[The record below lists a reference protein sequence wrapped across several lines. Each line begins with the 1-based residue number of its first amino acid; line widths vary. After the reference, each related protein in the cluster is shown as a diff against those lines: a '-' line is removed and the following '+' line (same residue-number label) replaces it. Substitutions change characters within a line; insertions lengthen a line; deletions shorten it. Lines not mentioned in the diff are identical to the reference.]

1 MSEAGE
7 QSSRSSPPN
16 IKRKQ
21 KDDMNHITGSFA
33 GEITQQSTLTLTDQ
47 PNHAMNIA
55 EVRGTQ
61 KSSDPLWNN
70 SKIAYWGVTDLLDGK
85 GTQRGYYD
93 NNHGGPGRDWGTFE
107 ARVTTVGGGMIV
119 EGTFKFTGGDGE
131 YRGITGG
138 GTFKSVMKS
147 ETELECTWDGNYELA
162 KAQAR

>member
-1 MSEAGE
+1 
-7 QSSRSSPPN
+7 
-16 IKRKQ
+16 
-21 KDDMNHITGSFA
+21 MNHITGSFA

-93 NNHGGPGRDWGTFE
+93 NNHGGTGRDWGTFE
-107 ARVTTVGGGMIV
+107 ARVTTVGDRMIV

-147 ETELECTWDGNYELA
+147 ETELECTWNGNYELA

>member
-1 MSEAGE
+1 MCEAAE
-7 QSSRSSPPN
+7 ESSLRHPN
-16 IKRKQ
+16 IKRKE
-21 KDDMNHITGSFA
+21 KDDMNHITGSFG

-47 PNHAMNIA
+47 PNHAMNVA

-85 GTQRGYYD
+85 GTQHGYYD
-93 NNHGGPGRDWGTFE
+93 NNHGRTGRDWGTFE
-107 ARVTTVGGGMIV
+107 ARVTTVSGGMIV
-119 EGTFKFTGGDGE
+119 EGTFKFAGGDGE

>member
-1 MSEAGE
+1 
-7 QSSRSSPPN
+7 
-16 IKRKQ
+16 
-21 KDDMNHITGSFA
+21 MNHITGSFA

-55 EVRGTQ
+55 DVRGIQ

-93 NNHGGPGRDWGTFE
+93 NNHGGTGRDWGTFE
-107 ARVTTVGGGMIV
+107 ARVTTVGGRMIV

>member
-1 MSEAGE
+1 MS
-7 QSSRSSPPN
+7 
-16 IKRKQ
+16 
-21 KDDMNHITGSFA
+21 HITGSFA
-33 GEITQQSTLTLTDQ
+33 GKITEQSTLTLTDQ
-47 PNHAMNIA
+47 PNHEMNIA

-61 KSSDPLWNN
+61 KSSDSLWHN

-85 GTQRGYYD
+85 GTQHGYYD
-93 NNHGGPGRDWGTFE
+93 NNHGGAGHDWGTFE

-147 ETELECTWDGNYELA
+147 ENELECTWDGNYELA
-162 KAQAR
+162 KAHAR

>member
-1 MSEAGE
+1 
-7 QSSRSSPPN
+7 
-16 IKRKQ
+16 
-21 KDDMNHITGSFA
+21 MNHITGSFA

-55 EVRGTQ
+55 EVRGIQ

-93 NNHGGPGRDWGTFE
+93 NNHGGTGRDWGTFE
-107 ARVTTVGGGMIV
+107 ARVTTVGGRMIV